1 MTTSRERILGRIRTG
16 IRADLRTPEQKEA
29 LHQRLANPERG
40 VIPARAELPTE
51 ESIDFFE
58 TRAKA
63 QACTMVRVKS
73 ESEAV
78 AAVSNFLR
86 DNNLPAKVV
95 MSSSEKVADLPWEE
109 GPALERR
116 QGAARADDEV
126 SVTPVAVAVA
136 ETGTM
141 VAVSGPQTPTTLNF
155 VPDNHV
161 VIVRKSDL
169 VGSYEDAWERLR
181 QSGPM
186 PRTVNWL
193 SGPSRSAD
201 IGQTMYMGAH
211 GPRRQHI
218 IFIEE

>member
-1 MTTSRERILGRIRTG
+1 MSTSRERILGRIRTG
-16 IRADLRTPEQKEA
+16 IRADLRTPEQKDV
-29 LHQRLANPERG
+29 LQKRLANPGRG
-40 VIPARAELPTE
+40 VIPARAQLPSS
-51 ESIDFFE
+51 ESVDFFE

-63 QACTMVRVKS
+63 QACTIVRVKS
-73 ESEAV
+73 ETEAV
-78 AAVSNFLR
+78 AAVSDFLR

-95 MSSSEKVADLPWEE
+95 MSPSEKLSALPWEE
-109 GPALERR
+109 GPSLERR
-116 QGAARADDEV
+116 EGPARADDEV

-169 VGSYEDAWERLR
+169 VGSYEEAWERLR

-218 IFIEE
+218 IFIED